1 MDEYIYQQ
9 PEWPRF
15 TWQPAQLE
23 LLLGQVRHQ
32 QGRVLGRMA
41 GLGFALRD
49 EAMLRTL
56 TEEALTSSAIEGE
69 ALPPEQVRSSLARQ
83 LGLDVAGLV
92 PASRQVEGMVA
103 LLLDATQH
111 YPAALTAERLYGWQ
125 AALFPAGRSGLY
137 PVATGTWR
145 TDRTGPMQVVSG
157 PPGREMVHFQAPPAA
172 QVPAEM
178 VQFLAWFDA
187 PATSDPLLRAG
198 LAHLWFVT
206 IHPFEDGNG
215 RLARALTDL
224 LLARADDTPQRF
236 YSLSAQLQRERAAY
250 YRILEQ
256 TQRGGLDV
264 TTWLTWFLGCL
275 GRALTTSEAALAT
288 VLRKAHFWEQHA
300 HTALSERQRQ
310 LLLRLLDG
318 FVGKLTSS
326 KWAKIAKVSQ
336 DTATRD
342 LQALVKQGILVQEPG
357 GGRSTSYRLVGEG

>member
-9 PEWPRF
+9 PEWPHF

-23 LLLGQVRHQ
+23 VLLGQVRHQ

-41 GLGFALRD
+41 SLGFALRD

-56 TEEALTSSAIEGE
+56 TEEALNSSEIEGE
-69 ALPPEQVRSSLARQ
+69 TLPAEQVRSSLARQ
-83 LGLDVAGLV
+83 LGLEVAGLV
-92 PASRQVEGMVA
+92 PASRQVEGMTA

-111 YPAALTAERLYGWQ
+111 YAAALTPERLFNWQ

-137 PVATGTWR
+137 PVATGAWR
-145 TDRTGPMQVVSG
+145 ADRTGPMQVVSG
-157 PPGREMVHFQAPPAA
+157 SPGRETVHFQAPPAA
-172 QVPAEM
+172 QVPAAMAE
-178 VQFLAWFDA
+178 FLAWFNG
-187 PATSDPLLRAG
+187 PAASDPLLQAG

-215 RLARALTDL
+215 RLARALTDQ
-224 LLARADDTPQRF
+224 LLARADDTAQRF

-264 TTWLTWFLGCL
+264 TTWLEWFLGCL
-275 GRALTTSEAALAT
+275 GRALTASEASLAA
-288 VLRKAHFWEQHA
+288 VLRKARFWEEHA
-300 HTALSERQRQ
+300 HVPLSERQHQ
-310 LLLRLLDG
+310 LLRRLLDG

-326 KWAKIAKVSQ
+326 KWAKIAKISQ

-342 LQALVKQGILVQEPG
+342 LQALVKQGILEREEG